1 MTEEEIKAGR
11 IFATKEARE
20 ARKEERAARKEA
32 ADARREEVEHQ
43 SKLRDISEKF
53 NEARLNTDTEAR
65 NKEMIERGKVTAST
79 IKQLKLNGS
88 LMSGLEK
95 GLGKMITNSGMSLD
109 KQVATSE
116 SITKIMDGNLSAE
129 GIQSALQSLAK
140 EVGHLPGAV
149 KMLTEASKDAKK
161 NESKLDKLKEK
172 EKKRD
177 EFLKKFTFEN
187 GVKKV
192 KEFAVS
198 TFDKIKGLI
207 IKGALLALLL
217 NIPKIMDS
225 QAFKDI
231 LAYITEGEFEKDI
244 TEIFKKIKF
253 VWNNYILPAFD
264 AITKT
269 LVFLKNLLTGDFEE
283 AIQIFKDDWLGIT
296 VVLGLTFGSLI
307 ATMWTATGAL
317 ISVVS
322 AALTALAPFALIAAV
337 ALAIGVLLGALIYNI
352 MDIGVENTIKWA
364 GLVILD
370 AISIIGNV
378 FLMIVNAVNRAINGI
393 SGGANTVLK
402 KIGFKGDMFGKLKT
416 DYVLD
421 TNNAEKFRSTKSA
434 EVNGIK
440 GTIAELEAKP
450 QSASNSTKLTAA
462 RAALAEAKDA
472 FDFSNSNGTSRRG
485 GMTVVKGGDNN
496 STNVNTV
503 SNGNTPVTVVDE
515 YGSTLSQWQVPTS
528 R

>member
-1 MTEEEIKAGR
+1 MTEEEILAGR
-11 IFATKEARE
+11 LFRTKEARE
-20 ARKEERAARKEA
+20 ARKEAIKERKED

-53 NEARLNTDTEAR
+53 NEARLKTDTEAR
-65 NKEMIERGKVTAST
+65 NKEMIEKGKVTAST

-109 KQVATSE
+109 KQLETSE

-129 GIQSALQSLAK
+129 GIQEALQSLAK

-172 EKKRD
+172 ERKRD
-177 EFLKKFTFEN
+177 EFLKKFSFEN

-198 TFDKIKGLI
+198 TFDKIKDLI

-217 NIPKIMDS
+217 NIPKILDS
-225 QAFKDI
+225 QVFKDI

-244 TEIFKKIKF
+244 LYA
-253 VWNNYILPAFD
+253 WNNYILPAFD
-264 AITKT
+264 AIKASI
-269 LVFLKNLLTGDFEE
+269 VFLKNLLTGDFET
-283 AIQIFKDDWLGIT
+283 AWKTFKDDWLGIT
-296 VVLGLTFGSLI
+296 VVLGITFGSLI
-307 ATMWTATGAL
+307 ATMWIAVSAL
-317 ISVVS
+317 ASVVS
-322 AALTALAPFALIAAV
+322 TALVALAPFTGLIALVLGIA
-337 ALAIGVLLGALIYNI
+337 ALLGALIYNI
-352 MDIGVENTIKWA
+352 FDIGVENTIKWA
-364 GLVILD
+364 GLLIVDAFAVLGNLFLIIANAINSVVDGIIDAGNWILQGLGFEG
-370 AISIIGNV
+370 IKFRFGQSE
-378 FLMIVNAVNRAINGI
+378 MMSTNRAE
-393 SGGANTVLK
+393 T
-402 KIGFKGDMFGKLKT
+402 
-416 DYVLD
+416 
-421 TNNAEKFRSTKSA
+421 FRSTKSA

-440 GTIAELEAKP
+440 DTIAELEANP
-450 QSASNSTKLTAA
+450 QSASNSAKLTAA
-462 RAALAEAKDA
+462 IASLDEAQKA
-472 FDFSNSNGTSRRG
+472 FDFINSNGTSNRG
-485 GMTVVKGGDNN
+485 NVNIVKGGDNN

-503 SNGNTPVTVVDE
+503 SNGNTPVTVMDDF
-515 YGSTLSQWQVPTS
+515 GSILSPQWQVPTG

>member
-1 MTEEEIKAGR
+1 
-11 IFATKEARE
+11 
-20 ARKEERAARKEA
+20 
-32 ADARREEVEHQ
+32 
-43 SKLRDISEKF
+43 
-53 NEARLNTDTEAR
+53 
-65 NKEMIERGKVTAST
+65 
-79 IKQLKLNGS
+79 
-88 LMSGLEK
+88 
-95 GLGKMITNSGMSLD
+95 
-109 KQVATSE
+109 
-116 SITKIMDGNLSAE
+116 
-129 GIQSALQSLAK
+129 
-140 EVGHLPGAV
+140 
-149 KMLTEASKDAKK
+149 MLTEASKDAKK

-225 QAFKDI
+225 QVFKDI

-244 TEIFKKIKF
+244 SDA
-253 VWNNYILPAFD
+253 WNNYIKPSLE
-264 AITKT
+264 AIKASI
-269 LVFLKNLLTGDFEE
+269 VFLKNLLTGDFEE